1 LLKGLRRLILVGA
14 GSFVHEVLWL
24 AGEVRG
30 EDCDWRVAGFLDD
43 EPDRARDRLQR
54 KMVELPVLGTTFDY
68 VPRQDDCFAM
78 SLASP
83 TAKLTV
89 GERLGN
95 RGASFINLVH
105 PSLTVMQH
113 AVIGTGCVF
122 MARTNV
128 GPYSRIGNFVTL
140 NNNSGVAHDTII
152 EDGVTL
158 SGFCDVTGGC
168 VLRRGA
174 FLGSHAVVLP
184 GAEIGE
190 FGVVGAGSVVL
201 RRVKARTSVFGVP
214 AKEFR

>member
-1 LLKGLRRLILVGA
+1 LLKGRRRLILVGA

-24 AGEVRG
+24 AAQVLE
-30 EDCDWRVAGFLDD
+30 EDCDWRVGGFLDD

-54 KMVELPVLGTTFDY
+54 KMVELPVLGTTLDY

-83 TAKLTV
+83 MAKLTV

-95 RGASFINLVH
+95 RGASFINLTH

-128 GPYSRIGNFVTL
+128 GPYSRIGDFVTL
-140 NNNSGVAHDTII
+140 NNNSGVAHDTIVG
-152 EDGVTL
+152 DGVTL

-184 GAEIGE
+184 GAEIEE

-201 RRVKARTSVFGVP
+201 RKVKARTSVLGVP
-214 AKEFR
+214 AKEFL